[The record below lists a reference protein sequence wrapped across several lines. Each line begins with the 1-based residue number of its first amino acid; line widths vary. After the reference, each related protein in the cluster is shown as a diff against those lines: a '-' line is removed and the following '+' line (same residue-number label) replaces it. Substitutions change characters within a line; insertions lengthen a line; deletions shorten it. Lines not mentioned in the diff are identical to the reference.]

1 MNTTLNLPVNIHHD
15 DQTGFTYCSD
25 SKFESSLYAP
35 SIGTAKNKLKLLL
48 RQEIDDA
55 LSEHRNYQRRI
66 IACKNGEVLV
76 VYFRYGQ
83 WGYDIAGEGRSG
95 CCTNSGFKT
104 FEEAVEKAI
113 DHAGQS
119 YGGVSWQC

>member
-1 MNTTLNLPVNIHHD
+1 MNTTLNLPIVISHD
-15 DQTGFTYCSD
+15 ATTGFTFCPD

-35 SIGTAKNKLKLLL
+35 SVNTAKAKLKPLLT
-48 RQEIDDA
+48 QEINDA
-55 LSEHRNYQRRI
+55 LLEHRNYQRKV

-76 VYFRYGQ
+76 VYFRHGH

-104 FEEAVEKAI
+104 F
-113 DHAGQS
+113 
-119 YGGVSWQC
+119 